1 MKKHNLP
8 IILSSIIALTVGTQ
22 SAHAFGLKSL
32 WSEAYVAFSD
42 AVVGTAKAVGDGFSE
57 AVEVVCDGAVC
68 AYKTV
73 EKGVNDA
80 IDNTAQ
86 FFVDTYNAVDEWG
99 QELGRDIDRGLSD
112 LREGI
117 YEIKADASEFIQNGW
132 RQLGQYYIKI
142 SDATTAWVRT
152 KKCTFKYNI
161 EAVGAGM
168 KEIAA
173 LPSKR
178 RAELFV
184 CLERQNAWAKMVSK
198 EGYVIG
204 QNIPCFA
211 DFGMPHPER
220 LIQGLVKVHNARLEA
235 HRRVCGDTGGA
246 TFAKTNQTTPAAPT
260 TLPVQA
266 TQQII
271 VNGVNCTG
279 EGIAWGFGKN
289 GVCSAATCKEDY
301 ERTHVGNEIYTCK
314 RKDAPA
320 PVKPQPGD
328 VCTAKNASV
337 AKINIEGNCAAME
350 CVDGYE
356 LARFDNGNSKGFC
369 IKSTP
374 KVEPVVQEPVYI
386 EPLETQVALL
396 KVEPTGASD
405 IILKMPE
412 PALAVAT
419 PESNQVAETAPADAT
434 QSKLDKKLAKLD
446 AKKDA
451 LIAKDQAQQLL
462 AQQKAEEEELKRQQK
477 ELADFQKQQEAI
489 AKAEAKQ
496 AEMLAK
502 ANEREAKQE
511 ERALAQ
517 AAKEAERAQAQ
528 AERQAERALAQAE
541 RQAERDAKQEERAL
555 AQAAK
560 EAERAQAQ
568 AERQAERALAQAERQ
583 AERDAK
589 QEERALAQAAK
600 EAERNAQE
608 KERQDLGLTQVEY
621 NSYKKNQEKIEQ
633 MKIDVEKQ
641 RQQLN
646 MA

>member
-99 QELGRDIDRGLSD
+99 QELGREIDRGLSD

-246 TFAKTNQTTPAAPT
+246 TFAKTNQTTPAVPT
-260 TLPVQA
+260 TPKKNIWTSLPDGA
-266 TQQII
+266 P
-271 VNGVNCTG
+271 CTG
-279 EGIAWGFGKN
+279 EGIARGYSGEDGECVPASCAEGYRMKFTN
-289 GVCSAATCKEDY
+289 G
-301 ERTHVGNEIYTCK
+301 ERTCVKET
-314 RKDAPA
+314 
-320 PVKPQPGD
+320 VKPAQKKAGD
-328 VCTAKNASV
+328 PCTAAHASA

-369 IKSTP
+369 IKTQP
-374 KVEPVVQEPVYI
+374 KVEPVVQEPIHI

-541 RQAERDAKQEERAL
+541 RQAERDAKEKERAV
-555 AQAAK
+555 AQATKA
-560 EAERAQAQ
+560 A
-568 AERQAERALAQAERQ
+568 
-583 AERDAK
+583 
-589 QEERALAQAAK
+589 ERALAQAAK